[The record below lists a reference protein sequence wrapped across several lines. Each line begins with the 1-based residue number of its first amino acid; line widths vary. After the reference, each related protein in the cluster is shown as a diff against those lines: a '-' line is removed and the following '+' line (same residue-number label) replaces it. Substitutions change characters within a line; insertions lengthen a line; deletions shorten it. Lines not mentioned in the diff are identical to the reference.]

1 MARPGVTTRQ
11 GRLYETSDVTSDR
24 SSARSDT
31 VVVQADH
38 EEAQMTTTLLVTPDT
53 GQLNAASTLQTVLLK
68 LVALTL
74 DAKQAHWNVTGPGF
88 LSLHALTDELAGDI
102 RVWADRVA
110 ERSVALGS
118 PVDARP
124 TTVASAV
131 TQPFPTGW
139 LSDHEAIAELARR
152 IDDITSS
159 IRDSAVELERDD
171 AVARHA
177 VDEILEGLEKYRWM
191 LVAQTR

>member
-1 MARPGVTTRQ
+1 M
-11 GRLYETSDVTSDR
+11 S
-24 SSARSDT
+24 
-31 VVVQADH
+31 
-38 EEAQMTTTLLVTPDT
+38 TTLLVTPDT
-53 GQLNAASTLQTVLLK
+53 SQLNAASRLQTLLPK

-74 DAKQAHWNVTGPGF
+74 DAKQTHWNVTGPGF
-88 LSLHALTDELAGDI
+88 FSLHTLTDELATDI

-110 ERSVALGS
+110 ERCVALGS

-124 TTVASAV
+124 TTVASAI
-131 TQPFPTGW
+131 TRAFPTGW

-152 IDDITSS
+152 IDDITTF
-159 IRDSAVELERDD
+159 IRASVVELEQED

-191 LVAQTR
+191 LLAQTR